1 MSDVMGNNGQGELV
15 PVRQEGT
22 PDDAHSSSS
31 SNVCPCGECDVRT
44 MVCPMCDQIV
54 FECEFETDRA
64 MYDAV
69 AKVVLKYYEWQGCC
83 STCVFNYPHWENMA
97 EGIVDENET

>member
-1 MSDVMGNNGQGELV
+1 MVSPWSHMILTANLYIK
-15 PVRQEGT
+15 T
-22 PDDAHSSSS
+22 HT
-31 SNVCPCGECDVRT
+31 CPAAPARHALFYSMQSLPREIQAKIAMMLLRDNRA
-44 MVCPMCDQIV
+44 MY
-54 FECEFETDRA
+54 ETDRA